1 MSGEDR
7 QKMTQVEIDFFW
19 TLTEQIPLDL
29 DYTPCEEFYRK
40 LSVTA
45 YGTLSGHVLASDGSL
60 SGTWTT
66 LAPTTTNF
74 QIKPSSN
81 YVGHWEVNGKD
92 FQIYREK
99 KPSWLHR
106 KVNEILIGWV
116 WKDDK

>member
-1 MSGEDR
+1 
-7 QKMTQVEIDFFW
+7 MTQVEIDFFW

-45 YGTLSGHVLASDGSL
+45 YGTLNGNIL
-60 SGTWTT
+60 
-66 LAPTTTNF
+66 TTNGNLTEAWHF
-74 QIKPSSN
+74 APVTTSYHIKTSPN
-81 YVGHWEVNGKD
+81 YVGHWEVQGKD

-99 KPSWLHR
+99 RPSWLHR
-106 KVNEILIGWV
+106 KVNKILIGWV